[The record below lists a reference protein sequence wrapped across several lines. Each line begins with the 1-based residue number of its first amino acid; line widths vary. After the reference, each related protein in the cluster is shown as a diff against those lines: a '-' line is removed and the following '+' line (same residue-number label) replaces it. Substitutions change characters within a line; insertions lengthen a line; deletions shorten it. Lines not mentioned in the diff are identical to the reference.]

1 MTPKLKLVY
10 FNIRGRA
17 EPARLMLAYAK
28 VKYEDVRIPMD
39 DAGHPGES
47 WKELKP
53 SRFGSYLV
61 IYLFVYS
68 ATPMGQLPI
77 LYIDNEVICQSSAI
91 YRAVARE
98 CGESLFGKKNK

>member
-39 DAGHPGES
+39 DTGNTGDE
-47 WKELKP
+47 WKTLKP
-53 SRFGSYLV
+53 S
-61 IYLFVYS
+61 IYLF
-68 ATPMGQLPI
+68 
-77 LYIDNEVICQSSAI
+77 I
-91 YRAVARE
+91 YQFY
-98 CGESLFGKKNK
+98 LFI